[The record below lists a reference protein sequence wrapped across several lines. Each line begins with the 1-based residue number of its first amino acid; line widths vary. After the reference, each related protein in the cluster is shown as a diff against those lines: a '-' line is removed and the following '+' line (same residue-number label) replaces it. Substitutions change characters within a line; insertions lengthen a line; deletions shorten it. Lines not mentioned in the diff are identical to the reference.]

1 MSTETQT
8 CDVLIVG
15 GGMAG
20 ASLALALAP
29 SGLRVTLIEAQPF
42 VEQPTAAYDDRGIA
56 LAWGSQ
62 RILEGLGLWSELAQE
77 ATPIRQIHVSDAG
90 HFGFTRLHADEE
102 GVPALGQVVTGR
114 ILGRALQQ
122 ALQQQEGI
130 RVIAPATLTHFAQGD
145 GTVMAEVVD
154 AKGATQKWQASL
166 LVAADGGN
174 SPIRAQLVEQGRIT
188 LQQREYDQHAI
199 VANVTPGKSHQ
210 NVAYERFTDQGPLAF
225 LPLADV
231 EGQPRMALVWTA
243 TAERRDALL
252 ALSDVEFLAA
262 LQDKFGGRLGR
273 LQRVGVRKSYPLQM
287 LRAEQ
292 SVAGR
297 VVLIGNAAH
306 TLHPVA
312 GQGFNLG
319 LRDVAWLVEI
329 LRDAQADGQDI
340 GADAVLQCYEQK
352 RVGDQAR
359 TADFTDTLV
368 RVFTHPAL
376 PVRVGRSTGLLAME
390 LVAPMRHALAKR
402 NLGLNGPLPRLLRGL
417 KLDAA

>member
-1 MSTETQT
+1 VSTETQT

-42 VEQPTAAYDDRGIA
+42 VEQSTAAYDDRGIA

-252 ALSDVEFLAA
+252 ALSDADFLSA

-329 LRDAQADGQDI
+329 LRDAQAIGQDI

-390 LVAPMRHALAKR
+390 LVAPLRHALAKR
-402 NLGLNGPLPRLLRGL
+402 NLGMNGPLPRLLRGL

>member
-1 MSTETQT
+1 
-8 CDVLIVG
+8 
-15 GGMAG
+15 MAG

-77 ATPIRQIHVSDAG
+77 AMPIHQIHVSDAG

-122 ALQQQEGI
+122 ALQKQEAI
-130 RVIAPATLTHFAQGD
+130 RVIAPATLTHFAQD
-145 GTVMAEVVD
+145 AGTVTAEVVD
-154 AKGATQKWQASL
+154 AEGTTQKWQASL

-174 SPIRAQLVEQGRIT
+174 SPIRTQLVEQGQIT
-188 LQQREYDQHAI
+188 LQQREYDQYAI

-210 NVAYERFTDQGPLAF
+210 HVAYERFTDQGPLAF

-231 EGQPRMALVWTA
+231 DGQPRMALVWTA

-329 LRDAQADGQDI
+329 LRDAQVDGQHI

-390 LVAPMRHALAKR
+390 LVAPLRHALAKR
-402 NLGLNGPLPRLLRGL
+402 NLGMNGPLPRLLRGL

>member
-1 MSTETQT
+1 MSTAAQT

-20 ASLALALAP
+20 TSLALALAP
-29 SGLRVTLIEAQPF
+29 SGLRVVLVETQPF
-42 VEQPTAAYDDRGIA
+42 VEQATAAYDDRGIA

-62 RILEGLGLWSELAQE
+62 RILEGLGLWRDLANE

-90 HFGFTRLHADEE
+90 HFGFTRLHAEEE

-114 ILGRALQQ
+114 ILGRALHQ
-122 ALQQQEGI
+122 ALQQQAGI
-130 RVIAPATLTHFAQGD
+130 QVLAPAKLISFQQED
-145 GTVMAEVVD
+145 GAVTAEVVLE
-154 AKGATQKWQASL
+154 AGVTQVWQATL
-166 LVAADGGN
+166 LVAADGGK
-174 SPIRAQLVEQGRIT
+174 SPIRQELVAQGRIQI
-188 LQQREYDQHAI
+188 QQREYDQHAI
-199 VANVTPGKSHQ
+199 VANVTPGKPHQ

-231 EGQPRMALVWTA
+231 DGQPRMALVWTG

-252 ALSDVEFLAA
+252 GLSDAEFLMA

-273 LQRVGVRKSYPLQM
+273 LLRVGMRKSYPLQM

-329 LRDAQADGQDI
+329 LRAAHVQQQDI
-340 GADAVLQCYEQK
+340 AAASVLQAYEQK

-359 TADFTDTLV
+359 TADFTDSLV
-368 RVFTHPAL
+368 RLFTHPAL
-376 PVRVGRSTGLLAME
+376 PVRLGRSSGLLAME
-390 LVAPMRHALAKR
+390 LVAPLRHALAKR
-402 NLGLNGPLPRLLRGL
+402 NLGMNGPLPRLMRGL

>member
-1 MSTETQT
+1 VVTQTQT

-29 SGLRVTLIEAQPF
+29 SGLRVVLVEAQPF
-42 VEQPTAAYDDRGIA
+42 VEQATAAYDDRGIA

-62 RILEGLGLWSELAQE
+62 RILEGLGLWSGLAGE

-114 ILGRALQQ
+114 ILGRALQH
-122 ALQQQEGI
+122 ALQQQSGI
-130 RVIAPATLTHFAQGD
+130 QVLSPATLTSYQQEAGSV
-145 GTVMAEVVD
+145 TAEVVLND
-154 AKGATQKWQASL
+154 GATQVWQASL

-174 SPIRAQLVEQGRIT
+174 SPIRQELVAQGRIQI
-188 LQQREYDQHAI
+188 QQREYDQHAI
-199 VANVTPGKSHQ
+199 VANVTPGKPHQ

-225 LPLADV
+225 LPLEDV

-252 ALSDVEFLAA
+252 ALRDAEFLAA

-329 LRDAQADGQDI
+329 LRDARLRGQDV
-340 GADAVLQCYEQK
+340 GAAAVLQAYEEK
-352 RVGDQAR
+352 RLGDQAR
-359 TADFTDTLV
+359 TADFTDSLV
-368 RVFTHPAL
+368 RLFTHPAL
-376 PVRVGRSTGLLAME
+376 PVRVGRSSGLLAME
-390 LVAPMRHALAKR
+390 LVAPLRHALAKR